1 MNIKQQAITSNSPL
15 GVGGKPVRHIENL
28 HIPLWLMK
36 DTCWL
41 LQWKILGVT
50 MIVPTLGVAIAI
62 AFMNWKNKEDEFWI
76 NLAICFWI
84 SANAFWMCCEFFSHE
99 EFKMYAGI
107 PFVLGFVSVAVFYGK
122 RLLRKKS
129 ANIEDYL

>member
-1 MNIKQQAITSNSPL
+1 
-15 GVGGKPVRHIENL
+15 
-28 HIPLWLMK
+28 
-36 DTCWL
+36 
-41 LQWKILGVT
+41 

-84 SANAFWMCCEFFSHE
+84 SANAFWMCCELFNHE
-99 EFKMYAGI
+99 EYKMYAGI
-107 PFVLGFVSVAVFYGK
+107 PFVLGFASVAVFYGK
-122 RLLRKKS
+122 RLLQKKS